1 VDGSFLADA
10 RAPLEHVVAMIG
22 SDFNIGDAAKEID
35 TLGGYLT
42 SRAGRVPVRGEL
54 VAGPGLYEIEVVE
67 ADPRRVKRVRIYK
80 LKERRERTRRP
91 DALTNTPPISPASEP
106 ADGKQRP

>member
-1 VDGSFLADA
+1 
-10 RAPLEHVVAMIG
+10 
-22 SDFNIGDAAKEID
+22 
-35 TLGGYLT
+35 
-42 SRAGRVPVRGEL
+42 
-54 VAGPGLYEIEVVE
+54 VVE

-91 DALTNTPPISPASEP
+91 DAITNTPPISPASEP